1 MLILRSD
8 SKQGERIRAK
18 AKQDDTWVN
27 CTFGR
32 ALQTVLVLDDG
43 HVVGSAFSPRTMLN
57 RLKNATDLDPTM
69 MDRADEMSIDK
80 GGYGDEQD

>member
-1 MLILRSD
+1 MILRSD

-18 AKQDDTWVN
+18 AKQDDMWIN

-32 ALQTVLVLDDG
+32 ALQTVLMLDDG

-57 RLKNATDLDPTM
+57 RLKSATEADPTL
-69 MDRADEMSIDK
+69 MDRTDEQNIDR
-80 GGYGDEQD
+80 GGFSDEQD